1 MLNERDQRT
10 LLEIEDRLC
19 DSDERLARSFDIL
32 GQVDRPDGPPARL
45 EPTPGDAAA
54 PRPPGVAAGVLL
66 LLGPATVLVLL
77 GWALLGGHG
86 PTAVVAA
93 VSCGPLVLMLCLIVL
108 MLRR

>member
-1 MLNERDQRT
+1 MLSERDQRT

-19 DSDERLARSFDIL
+19 DSDERLAQSFEIL

-45 EPTPGDAAA
+45 EPTPVDSA

-86 PTAVVAA
+86 PTAAVAA